1 MSRHPNPTKVVVLV
15 AALVFAAAGCSS
27 GGETSSAPTTGSTP
41 TEAPA
46 TTVATVAYQP
56 PEVVVPAA
64 DVDRIAKLA
73 ADYKSEM
80 YESWP
85 DIGAATDRWADGI
98 VSHDPLNDEW
108 VLEGAAVLVPLWRD
122 TFAPYFPDVQ
132 WTVDNT
138 YLSANGVA
146 YQAWS
151 NLWPPWVETPS
162 DPKTSEVDQITFN
175 GDEVTSMSLWF
186 ADETALAIGAGCF
199 ENAAC
204 EAEMQST
211 VDTYIDTWTSGNPDR
226 IATLYAPNAVLVDSM
241 LGIYATGPNEISK
254 QAATRFG
261 QGDSTVSATSAY
273 VQTNGFH
280 PPTKDSSESG
290 LIFGVAIGYRTSDP
304 AGDEVMDSI
313 TFISLGTLEADEK
326 TGRAALHPEG
336 LITHEEVFHAQDTVA
351 RLAK

>member
-1 MSRHPNPTKVVVLV
+1 MSRHPNLTKAVVVVV
-15 AALVFAAAGCSS
+15 ALMFAAAGCSS
-27 GGETSSAPTTGSTP
+27 SDQSSATPATGSTHAEP
-41 TEAPA
+41 PP
-46 TTVATVAYQP
+46 TTVATPAYQP

-73 ADYKSEM
+73 ANYKSEM

-85 DIGAATDRWADGI
+85 DISAATDRWADDI
-98 VSHDPLNDEW
+98 VSYDPLNDEW
-108 VLEGAAVLVPLWRD
+108 VLQGAAVLVPLWRD

-138 YLSANGVA
+138 YLSVDGVA

-151 NLWPPWVETPS
+151 NLWPPWVEAPS
-162 DPKTSEVDQITFN
+162 DPKTSEVDQITFD
-175 GDEVTSMSLWF
+175 GEEVASMSLWF

-199 ENAAC
+199 EDAAC
-204 EAEMQST
+204 EAEMQSI
-211 VDTYIDTWTSGNPDR
+211 VETYIDTWTSGSPDR

-241 LGIYATGPNEISK
+241 LGIYATGPDEISQ

-261 QGDSTVSATSAY
+261 QGDSTVAATSAY

-280 PPTKDSSESG
+280 PPTEDSSESG

-304 AGDEVMDSI
+304 TGTEVMNSI
-313 TFISLGTLEADEK
+313 TFIALGTLEPDEK
-326 TGRAALHPEG
+326 TGRAVLHPEG
-336 LITHEEVFHAQDTVA
+336 LITHEEVFHAQDTLA

>member
-1 MSRHPNPTKVVVLV
+1 MSRHPNLTKVFVLV
-15 AALVFAAAGCSS
+15 AALVFATAGCSS
-27 GGETSSAPTTGSTP
+27 GGETSSAPTTSSTLA
-41 TEAPA
+41 EAPA
-46 TTVATVAYQP
+46 ATVATVAYQP
-56 PEVVVPAA
+56 PEVVVAAA
-64 DVDRIAKLA
+64 DVDRLTKLA
-73 ADYKSEM
+73 ADYGDEM
-80 YESWP
+80 YGSWP
-85 DIGAATDRWADGI
+85 DISAATDRWADDI

-108 VLEGAAVLVPLWRD
+108 VLEGATVLVPLWRD
-122 TFAPYFPDVQ
+122 TFAPYFPDAR

-162 DPKTSEVDQITFN
+162 DPKTSEVDQITFD

-186 ADETALAIGAGCF
+186 ADETAVAIGAGCF
-199 ENAAC
+199 EDAAC
-204 EAEMQST
+204 EAEMQSI

-241 LGIYATGPNEISK
+241 LGIHATGPDEISR

-261 QGDSTVSATSAY
+261 QGDSTVAATSAY
-273 VQTNGFH
+273 VQTNGFR
-280 PPTKDSSESG
+280 PPTEDSPESG

-304 AGDEVMDSI
+304 AGDEVMNSI
-313 TFISLGTLEADEK
+313 TFIALGTLEPDGG
-326 TGRAALHPEG
+326 TGRAVLHPEG
-336 LITHEEVFHAQDTVA
+336 LITHEEVFHANDTLA